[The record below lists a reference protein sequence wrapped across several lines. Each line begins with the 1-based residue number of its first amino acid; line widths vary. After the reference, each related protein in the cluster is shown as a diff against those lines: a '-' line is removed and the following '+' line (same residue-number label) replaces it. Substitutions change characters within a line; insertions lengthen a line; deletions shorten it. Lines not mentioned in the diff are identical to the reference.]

1 MCKVRY
7 HADSLAL
14 RKQLRR
20 GAVVRDKTRPGPKE
34 TYKLNH
40 NYEKL
45 LPHVP
50 GDWLGR
56 TDEGGRGLKECLK
69 GG

>member
-1 MCKVRY
+1 
-7 HADSLAL
+7 
-14 RKQLRR
+14 
-20 GAVVRDKTRPGPKE
+20 VVRDKTRPGPKE